1 MLSRNYLFLRAPVV
15 LNNLPLFPLGSVL
28 YPGSVLPL
36 RIFEVRYLDM
46 VRRCVENG
54 APFGVVSLTQGVEVT
69 KPGQYEAFAQIGTLA
84 VITEHEAPQPGL
96 RVIRCLG
103 QQRFRTTRIERLK
116 HGLWIADVSYL
127 SEDSA
132 VKVPQELDSCRVLFE
147 SVLARMP
154 QGTQADLFRGQALP
168 EQLSDC
174 SWLANRWCQLLPLP
188 MEMKQRLL
196 ELDSPL
202 IRLELV
208 SDMLDKLGLS
218 SSSAS

>member
-1 MLSRNYLFLRAPVV
+1 MV

-46 VRRCVENG
+46 VRRCIENG
-54 APFGVVSLTQGVEVT
+54 APFGIVSMTQGKEVA
-69 KPGQYEAFAQIGTLA
+69 KPGQAESFSQIGTLA

-103 QQRFRTTRIERLK
+103 QQRFRTSRTERLK
-116 HGLWIADVSYL
+116 HGLWVADVEYL
-127 SEDSA
+127 AEDS
-132 VKVPQELDSCRVLFE
+132 VVSVPQELMPCRTLFE
-147 SVLARMP
+147 SILARMP
-154 QGTQADLFRGQALP
+154 ADTQADLFRGAATDA
-168 EQLSDC
+168 QLSDC

-188 MEMKQRLL
+188 LEMKQRML

-208 SDMLDKLGLS
+208 SDLIDKLGIS
-218 SSSAS
+218 SPSAS

>member
-1 MLSRNYLFLRAPVV
+1 VV

-46 VRRCVENG
+46 IKRCIDNG
-54 APFGVVSLTQGVEVT
+54 APFGIVSLTQGQEVVQ
-69 KPGQYEAFAQIGTLA
+69 PGQSEAFAQVGTLA
-84 VITEHEAPQPGL
+84 TITHHESPQPGL
-96 RVIRCLG
+96 RMIRCLG
-103 QQRFRTTRIERLK
+103 QQRFRTSRTERLK
-116 HGLWIADVSYL
+116 HGLWVADVSYL
-127 SEDSA
+127 PEDS
-132 VKVPQELDSCRVLFE
+132 VVTIPQELMSCRSLFK

-154 QGTQADLFRGQALP
+154 VATQADLFPGEAT
-168 EQLSDC
+168 ETQLSDC

-188 MEMKQRLL
+188 LEMKQRLL

-208 SDMLDKLGLS
+208 SDLLDKLGLN
-218 SSSAS
+218 SAQSP

>member
-1 MLSRNYLFLRAPVV
+1 MV

-46 VRRCVENG
+46 IRRCIENG
-54 APFGVVSLTQGVEVT
+54 APFGVVSLTQGKEVAQVSQT
-69 KPGQYEAFAQIGTLA
+69 ESFAQVGTLA
-84 VITEHEAPQPGL
+84 TITHHEAPQPGL

-103 QQRFRTTRIERLK
+103 QQRFRTSRIERLK
-116 HGLWIADVSYL
+116 HGLWVADVSYL
-127 SEDSA
+127 PEDSV
-132 VKVPQELDSCRVLFE
+132 VKVPQELSECRSLFE
-147 SVLARMP
+147 SVLIKMP
-154 QGTQADLFRGQALP
+154 AATQADLLP
-168 EQLSDC
+168 SSATNEQLSDC

-188 MEMKQRLL
+188 LEMKQRLL

-208 SDMLDKLGLS
+208 SDLLDKLGLS
-218 SSSAS
+218 SANAS

>member
-1 MLSRNYLFLRAPVV
+1 MV

-46 VRRCVENG
+46 IRRCIENG
-54 APFGVVSLTQGVEVT
+54 APFGVVSLTQGVEVA
-69 KPGQYEAFAQIGTLA
+69 KPDQSEAFAQVGTLA
-84 VITEHEAPQPGL
+84 IVTEHEAPQPGL

-103 QQRFRTTRIERLK
+103 QQRFRTSRIERLK
-116 HGLWIADVSYL
+116 HGLWIADVTYL
-127 SEDSA
+127 PEDSI
-132 VKVPQELDSCRVLFE
+132 VQVPQELDSCRVLFE
-147 SVLARMP
+147 GVLARMSD
-154 QGTQADLFRGQALP
+154 GVKADLFRGQAGAA
-168 EQLSDC
+168 QLSDC

-188 MEMKQRLL
+188 LGMKQRML

-208 SDMLDKLGLS
+208 SDLLDKLGLS

>member
-1 MLSRNYLFLRAPVV
+1 VV

-46 VRRCVENG
+46 IRRCIEND
-54 APFGVVSLTQGVEVT
+54 APFGIVSLTKGHEVVQ
-69 KPGQYEAFAQIGTLA
+69 PGQSEAFAQVGTLA
-84 VITEHEAPQPGL
+84 TITHHLSPQPGL
-96 RVIRCLG
+96 RVIRCCG
-103 QQRFRTTRIERLK
+103 QQRFRTSRIERLK

-127 SEDSA
+127 PEDSS
-132 VKVPQELDSCRVLFE
+132 VSVPQELQSCRSTLE
-147 SVLARMP
+147 SVLSRM
-154 QGTQADLFRGQALP
+154 TDATRADLFPGQATD

-188 MEMKQRLL
+188 LEMKQRLL

-208 SDMLDKLGLS
+208 SDLLAKLGIQK
-218 SSSAS
+218 

>member
-1 MLSRNYLFLRAPVV
+1 VV

-36 RIFEVRYLDM
+36 RIFEVRYLDL
-46 VRRCVENG
+46 VRRCIETG
-54 APFGVVSLTQGVEVT
+54 APFGIVSLTQGNEVA
-69 KPGQYEAFAQIGTLA
+69 KPEQHEAFAQVGTLA
-84 VITEHEAPQPGL
+84 VITEHEEPQPGL

-103 QQRFRTTRIERLK
+103 QQRFRTSRVERLK
-116 HGLWIADVSYL
+116 HGLWVADVSHMP
-127 SEDSA
+127 EDNS
-132 VKVPQELDSCRVLFE
+132 VSVPQELMSCRSLFE

-154 QGTQADLFRGQALP
+154 LATQSDLFRGQATEAL
-168 EQLSDC
+168 LSDC

-188 MEMKQRLL
+188 VEMKQRLL

-208 SDMLDKLGLS
+208 SDMLDKLGLNS
-218 SSSAS
+218 PDAS

>member
-1 MLSRNYLFLRAPVV
+1 VV

-36 RIFEVRYLDM
+36 RIFEVRYLDL
-46 VRRCVENG
+46 VRRCIDNG
-54 APFGVVSLTQGVEVT
+54 APFGIVSLTQGNEVA
-69 KPGQYEAFAQIGTLA
+69 KPEQQEIFAQVGTIA
-84 VITEHEAPQPGL
+84 VITEHEEPQPGL

-103 QQRFRTTRIERLK
+103 QQRFRTSRIERLK

-127 SEDSA
+127 PQDNA
-132 VKVPQELDSCRVLFE
+132 VSVPQELQTCRSLFE
-147 SVLARMP
+147 NVLQRMP
-154 QGTQADLFRGQALP
+154 HETQSDLFRGKPTEA
-168 EQLSDC
+168 QLSDC

-188 MEMKQRLL
+188 VEMKQRLL

-208 SDMLDKLGLS
+208 SDLIDKLGLNS
-218 SSSAS
+218 PNAS

>member
-1 MLSRNYLFLRAPVV
+1 MV

-46 VRRCVENG
+46 IRRCIENG
-54 APFGVVSLTQGVEVT
+54 APFGVVSLSQGKEVAQA
-69 KPGQYEAFAQIGTLA
+69 GSQVEAFATVGTLA
-84 VITEHEAPQPGL
+84 VITEHESPQPGL

-103 QQRFRTTRIERLK
+103 QQRFRTSRIERLK
-116 HGLWIADVSYL
+116 HGLWIADVSHLPDDSTVAVPEEL
-127 SEDSA
+127 ST
-132 VKVPQELDSCRVLFE
+132 CRTLLE

-154 QGTQADLFRGQALP
+154 ADTQADLFRGQAG
-168 EQLSDC
+168 EAQLSDC

-188 MEMKQRLL
+188 LEMKQRLL

-208 SDMLDKLGLS
+208 SDLIDKLGLS

>member
-1 MLSRNYLFLRAPVV
+1 MV

-46 VRRCVENG
+46 IRRCIDNG
-54 APFGVVSLTQGVEVT
+54 APFGIVSLTQGQEVV
-69 KPGQYEAFAQIGTLA
+69 KPGQSESFAQVGTLA
-84 VITEHEAPQPGL
+84 TITHHESPQPGL

-103 QQRFRTTRIERLK
+103 QQRFRTSRTERLRN
-116 HGLWIADVSYL
+116 GLWMADVSYL
-127 SEDSA
+127 PEDS
-132 VKVPQELDSCRVLFE
+132 VVSVPQELFACRSLFE

-154 QGTQADLFRGQALP
+154 TETQADLFPGEATSA
-168 EQLSDC
+168 QLSDC

-188 MEMKQRLL
+188 LEMKQRLL

-208 SDMLDKLGLS
+208 SDLLDKLGLS
-218 SSSAS
+218 SQNAP

>member
-1 MLSRNYLFLRAPVV
+1 MV

-46 VRRCVENG
+46 IRRCIENG
-54 APFGVVSLTQGVEVT
+54 APFGIVSLTQGVEVA
-69 KPGQYEAFAQIGTLA
+69 KPDQSEVFAQVGTLA
-84 VITEHEAPQPGL
+84 VVTEHEAPQPGL

-103 QQRFRTTRIERLK
+103 QQRFRTSRIERLK
-116 HGLWIADVSYL
+116 HGLWIADVAYL
-127 SEDSA
+127 PEDSTVA
-132 VKVPQELDSCRVLFE
+132 VPQELNTCRVLFE

-154 QGTQADLFRGQALP
+154 ADVQADLFRGQAGEP
-168 EQLSDC
+168 QLSDC
-174 SWLANRWCQLLPLP
+174 SWLANRWCQLLPVP
-188 MEMKQRLL
+188 TEMKQRLL

-208 SDMLDKLGLS
+208 SDLLDKLGLS

>member
-1 MLSRNYLFLRAPVV
+1 MNTAVV

-46 VRRCVENG
+46 IRRCIENG
-54 APFGVVSLTQGVEVT
+54 APFGIVSLKQGHEVAL
-69 KPGQYEAFAQIGTLA
+69 PGQSEAFAQVGTLA
-84 VITEHEAPQPGL
+84 TITHHESPQPGL

-103 QQRFRTTRIERLK
+103 QQRFRTSRTERLK
-116 HGLWIADVSYL
+116 HGLWVADVSYL
-127 SEDSA
+127 PEDSA
-132 VKVPQELDSCRVLFE
+132 VAVPHELISCRSLLE

-154 QGTQADLFRGQALP
+154 ATTQADLFLGVADD
-168 EQLSDC
+168 EKLSDC
-174 SWLANRWCQLLPLP
+174 SWLANRWCQLLPIPL
-188 MEMKQRLL
+188 EMKQRLL

-208 SDMLDKLGLS
+208 SDLLDKLGLS
-218 SSSAS
+218 SQSAD

>member
-1 MLSRNYLFLRAPVV
+1 MV

-36 RIFEVRYLDM
+36 RIFEVRYLDL
-46 VRRCVENG
+46 VRRCIETG
-54 APFGVVSLTQGVEVT
+54 APFGIVSLTQGNEVA
-69 KPGQYEAFAQIGTLA
+69 KPEQQEAFAQVGTLA
-84 VITEHEAPQPGL
+84 VITEHEEPQPGL

-103 QQRFRTTRIERLK
+103 QQRFRTSRIERLK

-127 SEDSA
+127 PEDNA
-132 VKVPQELDSCRVLFE
+132 VRVPQELISCRNLFE
-147 SVLARMP
+147 AVLARMP
-154 QGTQADLFRGQALP
+154 TTTQSDLFRGKP
-168 EQLSDC
+168 TEEQLSDC

-188 MEMKQRLL
+188 NEMKQRLL

-208 SDMLDKLGLS
+208 SDLLDKLGLNS
-218 SSSAS
+218 PNAL

>member
-1 MLSRNYLFLRAPVV
+1 M
-15 LNNLPLFPLGSVL
+15 L

-46 VRRCVENG
+46 IRRCIENG
-54 APFGVVSLTQGVEVT
+54 APFGVVSLNQGNEVA
-69 KPGQYEAFAQIGTLA
+69 KPGASESFAQVGTLA

-103 QQRFRTTRIERLK
+103 QQRFRTSRIERLK
-116 HGLWIADVSYL
+116 HGLWVADVSYL
-127 SEDSA
+127 PEDS
-132 VKVPQELDSCRVLFE
+132 VVQVPQELDSCRVLFE
-147 SVLARMP
+147 SVLARMSDDVK
-154 QGTQADLFRGQALP
+154 ADLFRGQAG
-168 EQLSDC
+168 EAQLSDC

-188 MEMKQRLL
+188 LEMKQRLL

-208 SDMLDKLGLS
+208 SDLIDKLGLS
-218 SSSAS
+218 TPSAP